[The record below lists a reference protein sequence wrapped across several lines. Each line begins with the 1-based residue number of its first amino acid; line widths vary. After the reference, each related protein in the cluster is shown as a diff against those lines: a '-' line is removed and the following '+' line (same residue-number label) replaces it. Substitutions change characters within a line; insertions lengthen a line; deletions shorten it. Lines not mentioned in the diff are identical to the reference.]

1 MCVCKYILEV
11 ILWNILV
18 FHHFVKMFY
27 GFIGVLNICRVTSGS
42 NPEAGLFIFLQSH
55 FLFYHKEIYIYCY
68 SFINIFLCP
77 IIYRVMVMIIS
88 NDTCSEN
95 RIKSQF
101 WLENQLVVLVLGRAV
116 V

>member
-1 MCVCKYILEV
+1 MEYSGIC
-11 ILWNILV
+11 
-18 FHHFVKMFY
+18 HHFVKMFY
-27 GFIGVLNICRVTSGS
+27 GFIGVLNICRITSGS

-101 WLENQLVVLVLGRAV
+101 GLENQLVVLVSGRAV
-116 V
+116 VRSIISLS

>member
-1 MCVCKYILEV
+1 MEYSGIC
-11 ILWNILV
+11 
-18 FHHFVKMFY
+18 HHFVKMFY
-27 GFIGVLNICRVTSGS
+27 GFIGVLNICRITSGS

-77 IIYRVMVMIIS
+77 IIYHVMVMIIS

-101 WLENQLVVLVLGRAV
+101 ALENQLVVLVLGRAV